1 MNKSG
6 RYMLSTA
13 TILTALLLAI
23 SCGGNSTT
31 PDTPE
36 VPDAPDAMTVTPL
49 EYAAAQAGD
58 KFTIT
63 VTSPARPVAVSDQ
76 SWVKLT
82 DGTFKDYKISY
93 PVEVE
98 ANETTSE
105 RSASISVKSGTFSQ
119 TVTVTQPGKEAAPV
133 EDFLAEITPGTN
145 AAWQMASRLGLGW
158 NLGNQLDAHNNGVAD
173 ETFWG
178 NSKATQ
184 QTFNGL
190 KAKGFTSVR
199 IPVTWMGHIGEA
211 PDYKIED
218 AWMERVAEV
227 VGYAR
232 EAGLNAIINIHHD
245 GADSQY
251 WLNIKKAAASSA
263 GRETITAEF
272 KAVWKQIATRFK
284 DEGEY
289 LIFEAFNEIHDGGWG
304 WGGNRTDGGAQYKIV
319 SDWVQAFVDVV
330 RATGG
335 GNATRYLGI
344 PGYCANPQMTVD
356 NLVLPTDSAEGRLLV
371 AVHCYDPSDY
381 TLECKYDEWGHTA
394 KNNPA
399 PTGEKEIVEVL
410 AMLKK
415 AYIDKGIP
423 VYMGESGCTSRDT
436 QRQTLFQKYWFEFV
450 YKACRNY
457 GIAPFVWDNGAKGTG
472 REASGFIDHASGAYI
487 GVGETMVGAMKKA
500 VFSDSQSYTLKSVY
514 DNAPN

>member
-1 MNKSG
+1 
-6 RYMLSTA
+6 MLLTA
-13 TILTALLLAI
+13 TTLTALLLAI
-23 SCGGNSTT
+23 SCGGNGTT
-31 PDTPE
+31 PETPD
-36 VPDAPDAMTVTPL
+36 VPDAPDALTLTPL

-58 KFTIT
+58 KFTID
-63 VTSPARPVAVSDQ
+63 VTSPARPVAASDQ
-76 SWVKLT
+76 KWVKIT
-82 DGTFKDYKISY
+82 DGTYKNYKISY

-105 RSASISVKSGTFSQ
+105 RSASITVKSGTLSQ
-119 TVTVTQPGKEAAPV
+119 TVTVTQPGKEVPV
-133 EDFLAEITPGTN
+133 TEDFLAEIPRGSGLP
-145 AAWQMASRLGLGW
+145 WQMADRLGLGL
-158 NLGNQLDAHNNGVAD
+158 NIGNQLDAHINGVAD
-173 ETFWG
+173 ETSWG
-178 NSKATQ
+178 NQKATM
-184 QTFNGL
+184 QTFTSL
-190 KAKGFTSVR
+190 KAKGLTSVR
-199 IPVTWMGHIGEA
+199 IPVTWMGHIGDA

-232 EAGLNAIINIHHD
+232 EAGLNTIINLHHD

-251 WLNIKKAAASSA
+251 WLNIKKAAASTA
-263 GRETITAEF
+263 DYEAIAAEF

-284 DEGEY
+284 DEGDY
-289 LIFEAFNEIHDGGWG
+289 LIFEAFNEVHDGGWG
-304 WGGNRTDGGAQYKIV
+304 WGGNRTDGGKQYRIINE
-319 SDWVQAFVDVV
+319 WVQAFVDVV

-335 GNATRYLGI
+335 GNATRWLGI

-356 NLVLPTDSAEGRLLV
+356 NLVLPKDSAADRLLV

-394 KNNPA
+394 RNNPA

-423 VYMGESGCTSRDT
+423 VYMGESGCTSRDSA
-436 QRQTLFQKYWFEFV
+436 RQTLFQKYWFEFV

-457 GIAPFVWDNGAKGTG
+457 GIAPFIWDNGAKGTG
-472 REASGFIDHASGAYI
+472 REASGFIDHATGAYI
-487 GVGETMVGAMKKA
+487 GVGETIIGAAKKA
-500 VFSDSQSYTLKSVY
+500 VFNDSQSYTLKSVY